1 LPRAKSTRIAAIIRG
16 GGQTGRRQPN
26 SPERSCFQRIYP
38 LFASLLADSE
48 GNVWVEGYRQPGE
61 AGPTTWTV
69 LDSAG
74 RWITD
79 VTTPEG
85 LRLTW
90 IDSDR
95 ILGVWCDEL
104 GVEYV
109 RVYSL
114 DKP

>member
-1 LPRAKSTRIAAIIRG
+1 VDA
-16 GGQTGRRQPN
+16 TGSSLGALVFPTL
-26 SPERSCFQRIYP
+26 SP

-48 GNVWVEGYRQPGE
+48 GNVWVDGSRGPGE
-61 AGPTTWTV
+61 EGLTKWTV
-69 LDSAG
+69 FDPAG

-95 ILGVWCDEL
+95 ILGVWRDEL